1 MEELNNGKISIRTRR
16 LSAELCSIRNEETG
30 EELMWQADPKIWGRH
45 ALCYSLQWVR
55 CGTESTDIAA

>member
-30 EELMWQADPKIWGRH
+30 KSLCGRLIPRYGEDI
-45 ALCYSLQWVR
+45 ALCYSLQGVR